1 MHSNNKKK
9 KRKENRIW
17 NIDVQQMYSYVIY
30 F

>member
-9 KRKENRIW
+9 KKENRIW